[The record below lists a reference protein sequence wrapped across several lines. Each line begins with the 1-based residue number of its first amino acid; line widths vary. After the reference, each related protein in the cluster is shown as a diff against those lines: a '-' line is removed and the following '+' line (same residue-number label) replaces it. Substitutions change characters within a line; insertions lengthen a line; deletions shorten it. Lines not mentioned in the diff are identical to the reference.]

1 MTGPRSARP
10 NFSRMR
16 TQHSKRRAKAI
27 GAGAV
32 AVAAAAGAT
41 AYVLMGGDAPDPA
54 DATTVERPDA
64 VALAAPGTVAPA
76 RSWSL
81 SFSDDARIT
90 EVNVAAGDVVKEGD
104 VLAVADDG
112 DAAEAVAEAEDALD
126 EAQESLDD
134 AEDLSATCEDE
145 EDAAESAAA
154 APAGDPAG
162 VPAQSG
168 TSTATTACTGS
179 DPILTAQQSVNEAEQ
194 QLEEAEAALAGM
206 TITAPAD
213 GTVMSVSAST
223 GTVLAAGTALIE
235 LADLTT
241 VTVTADFAEADAAA
255 LTPGQAVTVAFAD
268 EPVEAQIAAIDLVGT
283 DTDGLVTYGV
293 AVTLP
298 DPPDD
303 ALAGS
308 TATVTVV
315 LDSAPDTL
323 WVPAAALRDID
334 GDNATAEV
342 VNADGTTETREVALG
357 LRGDDG
363 VDRGWYTGLEY
374 ADLPPVASDS
384 GDGFGWRDGGIT
396 AGAAALFL
404 AVASALFLTTR
415 QRTRVALP

>member
-1 MTGPRSARP
+1 MASPRVK
-10 NFSRMR
+10 
-16 TQHSKRRAKAI
+16 TTVI
-27 GAGAV
+27 
-32 AVAAAAGAT
+32 AAAA
-41 AYVLMGGDAPDPA
+41 L
-54 DATTVERPDA
+54 
-64 VALAAPGTVAPA
+64 ALAAGGTAAYLLLGDPAPAEAADTVEVERGDVELTASASGTVAAA

-81 SFSDDARIT
+81 GFDVEAEVT
-90 EVNVAAGDVVKEGD
+90 EVDVAAGDEVAEGD
-104 VLAVADDG
+104 VLARIDDG
-112 DAAEAVAEAEDALD
+112 DAAEAVDDAQAALD
-126 EAQESLDD
+126 EAEDDLDD
-134 AEDLSATCEDE
+134 AEA
-145 EDAAESAAA
+145 DAAEAETCEENATET
-154 APAGDPAG
+154 PAMGGQTQTPTCD
-162 VPAQSG
+162 
-168 TSTATTACTGS
+168 TGS
-179 DPILTAQQSVNEAEQ
+179 GADAILTAQQRRNQAQ
-194 QLEEAEAALAGM
+194 ADLEDAQAALDA
-206 TITAPAD
+206 TAITAPAD

-334 GDNATAEV
+334 GDTATAEV

-363 VDRGWYTGLEY
+363 V
-374 ADLPPVASDS
+374 
-384 GDGFGWRDGGIT
+384 
-396 AGAAALFL
+396 
-404 AVASALFLTTR
+404 AVASGLAEGDTIALG
-415 QRTRVALP
+415 

>member
-54 DATTVERPDA
+54 DATAVERPDA

-145 EDAAESAAA
+145 EDAAETAAA
-154 APAGDPAG
+154 APSGDPAG
-162 VPAQSG
+162 APAQSG

-179 DPILTAQQSVNEAEQ
+179 DPILTAQQSLNEAEQ

-213 GTVMSVSAST
+213 GTVLSIAASDGTEVSA
-223 GTVLAAGTALIE
+223 GTTLIE
-235 LADLTT
+235 FGQLSTIVVD
-241 VTVTADFAEADAAA
+241 TAVSEADATG
-255 LTPGQAVTVAFAD
+255 LTVGQAVTVEFDDAAAEAEIATIALTPTAD
-268 EPVEAQIAAIDLVGT
+268 GD
-283 DTDGLVTYGV
+283 LVTY
-293 AVTLP
+293 AV
-298 DPPDD
+298 
-303 ALAGS
+303 
-308 TATVTVV
+308 TVTVADPPENV
-315 LDSAPDTL
+315 LSGSSVVVTL
-323 WVPAAALRDID
+323 A
-334 GDNATAEV
+334 
-342 VNADGTTETREVALG
+342 
-357 LRGDDG
+357 
-363 VDRGWYTGLEY
+363 
-374 ADLPPVASDS
+374 
-384 GDGFGWRDGGIT
+384 
-396 AGAAALFL
+396 
-404 AVASALFLTTR
+404 
-415 QRTRVALP
+415 